1 MPANFISEE
10 ELQSIDQQ
18 FSSQMSSVSKHADQP
33 KPEAYNME
41 ETAKAISAITKE
53 QKQISELIHENEI
66 GYTEGIVEFERGT
79 KKVLRNLNLTVDTLT
94 RSAKKILET
103 TAKTSV
109 DTILKVSQSIQEDV
123 RLNKTNAVAMSL
135 AASTPIFGYFA
146 AKFMETGVF
155 RDFSDKI
162 KENLGEAISYLGNK
176 IRGFFGQFKG
186 KSFAELLT
194 IAGEGFKSLLKF
206 PFKIVGASLR
216 GLWEMGKF
224 IQTLPMKA
232 IGLAFKGIVGMSKF
246 ILTLPFKALSL
257 GFEALLMP
265 FKMIGGALGAIKSGF
280 KLDFGKGGNDPNR
293 VPPKLAGGGYVK
305 KGGTVQVHPAEV
317 IAPVGKLSETLVDAL
332 DKSKMTIEVRK
343 LRLSMVGLGSEF
355 TASLFE
361 GLTKNPITK
370 GLIGAATVFK
380 GVLKFLFR
388 PKGKYFNQLPRSTSP
403 LQNSATILGMIY
415 ATVNPK
421 LDQLIRLLGGNP
433 LDVTDKAG
441 DKPKE
446 NQGILEKIIE
456 VLGLSGQVELPQFQ
470 AGGFFKKKKKIQVDE
485 NEVVSPIE
493 KLNGLFRFDFS
504 DMFGEKKKGEAQ
516 KAGTG
521 MLDFFKNWKK
531 REKKAEDQKDNLS
544 SIEKKNTK
552 NLQKIAKNTG
562 YLPEHMEK
570 KKGLIGTVLLFAWS
584 FIKNMMGMGLKG
596 IGFALTNI
604 GSLAGILYKS
614 KIFTQLGV
622 IVKMFT
628 RMIGFTMRLG
638 VGGLAGI
645 AGTLM
650 TLVDAVRGRAHA
662 KEWFGK
668 KGKKGKEGELTTSE
682 KVFSTVGGA
691 IGGVGDDPKKRA
703 KWGATKGALLGA
715 SIGSFVPVIGT
726 GIGAIV
732 GAIVGG
738 VAGAIGGKNIALA
751 FSLAWKVVKNSL
763 GAVWVGIKSMWYAFI
778 VNPINDA
785 FNAASKWIKTQLSD
799 AGKWAYNNI
808 PGVKQTVDFYQKTI
822 KPWWQK
828 WISPI
833 VEWIKIH
840 IIPAFQAAIFTFKW
854 VINLFLHPLKTI
866 KMILGG
872 WKQIFGLVGETLG
885 GADATKFLEEQNK
898 KADADAKK
906 IAEEN
911 KKAKNAKASD
921 YAKAHGA
928 AMDAGGGLIGD
939 APPGVSKP
947 SFWDRTKA
955 WVKGRGSKTARTEPT
970 APAGPGAPPQD
981 SVTSPNSFAPGGS
994 SSGINSLGRQS
1005 ISAKKMSAKKYAS
1018 GGDDSQIGLV
1028 KAIMDKFDEVGD
1040 RITNAIFMSTKAA
1053 VKALAPEQPQGLL
1066 SKLSN
1071 FVGGGI
1077 DKAVELGKD
1086 VGKAAVGTMKEVP
1099 NVIGEYGT
1107 KIKEGAKALGKK
1119 FSSAGWLST
1128 SLPHVVKQQAQ
1139 NDIEGLRPDVKKRLG
1154 EMALEYYKQTGN
1166 DVQVKSA
1173 YRNAAYQKKLYEED
1187 QAKVRAGAPRSVSKP
1202 GATSPHMRGWA
1213 MDINTPVA
1221 QDLER
1226 RGISPSFGF
1235 VRPVQVWPNFKNEQF
1250 HMQTADTVGNWGGMP
1265 GGIKSPVAQQAL
1277 AYFNKNKTEGD
1288 TPPGMTRNPISES
1301 TTRSRLNKNSIL
1313 DSSLRNKTNE
1323 AAMVANNLVAGLA
1336 KQNELIAKSLL
1347 SIASTRNS
1355 SVTSSNVENNNS
1367 TSISN
1372 SGGGGSGQNDLM
1384 ASLLSGN
1391 FPA

>member
-18 FSSQMSSVSKHADQP
+18 FSSQMSSVSKHAEQP
-33 KPEAYNME
+33 NPEAYNME

-94 RSAKKILET
+94 RSAKKILEA
-103 TAKTSV
+103 TAKTGAE
-109 DTILKVSQSIQEDV
+109 TIFKVSQSIQEDV

-146 AKFMETGVF
+146 AKFMESGVF

-257 GFEALLMP
+257 GFKALLMP

-293 VPPKLAGGGYVK
+293 VPPKLAEGGFVK

-317 IAPVGKLSETLVDAL
+317 IAPVGKLTETMTEAL
-332 DKSKMTIEVRK
+332 DKSKMTIEIRK

-370 GLIGAATVFK
+370 GLISAATVFK

-421 LDQLIRLLGGNP
+421 LDQLIRLFGGNP
-433 LDVTDKAG
+433 DDLTNKAG

-446 NQGILEKIIE
+446 NQGILEKLIE
-456 VLGLSGQVELPQFQ
+456 VLGMGGEVELPQMKR
-470 AGGFFKKKKKIQVDE
+470 GGRVKKGKRPKVQLDE
-485 NEVVSPIE
+485 NEIVTPIE
-493 KLNGLFRFDFS
+493 KSFGLFNFDFS
-504 DMFGEKKKGEAQ
+504 NMFGEKKKGDAT
-516 KAGTG
+516 KAGNG
-521 MLDFFKNWKK
+521 MLDFFKNWKR
-531 REKKAEDQKDNLS
+531 REKKSEEQKDALG

-552 NLQKIAKNTG
+552 SLQKIAKNTG
-562 YLPEHMEK
+562 YIPEKMEK
-570 KKGLIGTVLLFAWS
+570 KKGLIGTVLLFAWG
-584 FIKNMMGMGLKG
+584 FIKNIMGMGLKG
-596 IGFALTNI
+596 IGFALMNI
-604 GSLAGILYKS
+604 GSLAAILVKS
-614 KIFTQLGV
+614 KIFTHLAG
-622 IVKMFT
+622 IVKLFT
-628 RMIGFTMRLG
+628 RMVGFTMKLG
-638 VGGLAGI
+638 VGGIAGI

-662 KEWFGK
+662 KEWYDK

-715 SIGSFVPVIGT
+715 AVGSFVPVIGT

-785 FNAASKWIKTQLSD
+785 FDSASKWIKTQLSD
-799 AGKWAYNNI
+799 FGKWAYNNV
-808 PGVKQTVDFYQKTI
+808 PGIKQTVDFYQKTI

-833 VEWIKIH
+833 VEFIKVNVL
-840 IIPAFQAAIFTFKW
+840 PAFQAAIFTIKFI
-854 VINLFLHPLKTI
+854 INLFLHPFKTI
-866 KMILGG
+866 KMIMGG
-872 WKQIFGLVGETLG
+872 WKKIFGLVGDTLG
-885 GADATKFLEEQNK
+885 GDKATKFLEEQNK

-911 KKAKNAKASD
+911 KKAKDARARD
-921 YAKAHGA
+921 YARTHGEA
-928 AMDAGGGLIGD
+928 TDQGLGLIGD
-939 APPGVSKP
+939 AAPG
-947 SFWDRTKA
+947 
-955 WVKGRGSKTARTEPT
+955 
-970 APAGPGAPPQD
+970 
-981 SVTSPNSFAPGGS
+981 VTSPNSLVS
-994 SSGINSLGRQS
+994 SSASPLQKVESLGRQA
-1005 ISAKKMSAKKYAS
+1005 IPARKMSAKKYVDAS
-1018 GGDDSQIGLV
+1018 QDSQIGMI

-1040 RITNAIFMSTKAA
+1040 RIVGAIFGSVKGA
-1053 VKALAPEQPQGLL
+1053 VKAFSPDQQSSIFGSLGSNVASFAGNVAE
-1066 SKLSN
+1066 KLIK
-1071 FVGGGI
+1071 GA
-1077 DKAVELGKD
+1077 KA
-1086 VGKAAVGTMKEVP
+1086 VGKAAAGTAKEAGGV
-1099 NVIGEYGT
+1099 V
-1107 KIKEGAKALGKK
+1107 KGAGKRAV
-1119 FSSAGWLST
+1119 SAAQSIAGWLST
-1128 SLPHVVKQQAQ
+1128 SLPGVVREHSKV
-1139 NDIEGLRPDVKKRLG
+1139 DVEGLKPDVKSDLAK
-1154 EMALEYYKQTGN
+1154 MAAEYKQKTGKN
-1166 DVQVKSA
+1166 IQVTSA
-1173 YRNAAYQKKLYEED
+1173 YRSSAYQASISRGGKSGGLKKF
-1187 QAKVRAGAPRSVSKP
+1187 ATP
-1202 GATSPHMRGWA
+1202 GRSPHEKGLA
-1213 MDINTPVA
+1213 IDINSPVA
-1221 QDLER
+1221 DELESM
-1226 RGISPSFGF
+1226 GLLSKYGMI
-1235 VRPVQVWPNFKNEQF
+1235 RPMIQMPGWVSEKWHVQPARYVKSY
-1250 HMQTADTVGNWGGMP
+1250 AGTVGG
-1265 GGIKSPVAQQAL
+1265 KSSQNAQQAL
-1277 AYFNKNKTEGD
+1277 QYQTEAGD
-1288 TPPGMTRNPISES
+1288 AAPGMTGKES
-1301 TTRSRLNKNSIL
+1301 AAKSRLNRYSL
-1313 DSSLRNKTNE
+1313 LESSLRNKKNE
-1323 AAMVANNLVAGLA
+1323 ASMVADGLIAGLA
-1336 KQNELIAKSLL
+1336 SQNEMIAKGLL

-1355 SVTSSNVENNNS
+1355 SIANTNVSNNNT
-1367 TSISN
+1367 TSVSN
-1372 SGGGGSGQNDLM
+1372 TGGNGGSGQNDLM